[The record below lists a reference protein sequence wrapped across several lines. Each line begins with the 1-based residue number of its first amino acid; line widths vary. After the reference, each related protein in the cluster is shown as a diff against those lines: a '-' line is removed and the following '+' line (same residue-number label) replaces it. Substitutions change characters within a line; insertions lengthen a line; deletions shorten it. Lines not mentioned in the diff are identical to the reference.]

1 MDEERGLDG
10 STFESRYS
18 EAPPDSDPKSSSCQ
32 ARQQDQAERDATLQE
47 LASLQERLPAA
58 VAIVNNSLGSSINKV
73 EAQVRF
79 VQAHENDTR
88 TVQEELRESKLQ
100 VANLT
105 GELSGV
111 SLTSKNHDNGE
122 LEDHMRYGGHIK
134 FP

>member
-10 STFESRYS
+10 
-18 EAPPDSDPKSSSCQ
+18 

-105 GELSGV
+105 GEL
-111 SLTSKNHDNGE
+111 TSAKSEMYNPRGAIIPNWACIATYCPRGACTNTI
-122 LEDHMRYGGHIK
+122 R
-134 FP
+134 